1 LRTAVFDAFVTEAQ
15 LEFLSPEARAEC
27 LESIKSDL
35 EDQLKANKVVVET
48 SVMTD
53 VERPRLLED
62 SDNYDYSNRAWE
74 LVITEDMVS
83 HLSESTRESLFQD
96 LWASLQWIS
105 ADWGLDWDLNSKD
118 PEVRESARQT
128 YIALQNSADEE

>member
-1 LRTAVFDAFVTEAQ
+1 MRTAVFDAFVTEAQ

>member
-1 LRTAVFDAFVTEAQ
+1 MRTAVFDAFVTEAQ

-35 EDQLKANKVVVET
+35 EDQLKANKVVNET
-48 SVMTD
+48 SEMTD

-62 SDNYDYSNRAWE
+62 SEDFDYSNRVWE

-83 HLSESTRESLFQD
+83 HLPESTRESLFQD

-118 PEVRESARQT
+118 PEVREAARQT
-128 YIALQNSADEE
+128 YIALQNSVDDE